1 MGKVEKREN
10 KKKKLKNFL
19 SFLGLTLGIYLAE
32 PKDFSDTYDI
42 DAKELNLI
50 LYYDDVKVRIETDI
64 RSDYSIL
71 DVLDK
76 NGNLILRIHINDKK

>member
-1 MGKVEKREN
+1 MGKVEKRKN
-10 KKKKLKNFL
+10 QKKKLKNFL

-32 PKDFSDTYDI
+32 PKDFLDTYDI